1 MSEDEKRMSISSDGN
16 HRYER
21 IGKTWG
27 TPPGIGERINLAPDF
42 WLERCSRNVNKFCQ
56 IHVFKADTEGSPALL
71 DAKSV

>member
-1 MSEDEKRMSISSDGN
+1 MGISSDNN

-27 TPPGIGERINLAPDF
+27 TSPGAGGRINLVPDI
-42 WLERCSRNVNKFCQ
+42 WLERCSRDVNKFCQ
-56 IHVFKADTEGSPALL
+56 IHVFKEDMEGSFALL